1 MNRCSPS
8 WAERARTSLAQAAV
22 ATLVVPVRPGVYT
35 QTMVTV
41 EAQPFGRP
49 RVWLD
54 PSSPVPSS
62 LGYSVATIVV
72 PGPSPFR
79 CLALE
84 GRLEPQPRDQSGCQP
99 YEMSLMG
106 VRLLGSAT
114 REVAVSS
121 FQAAEPD
128 PLRNRAVAALQHLD
142 SAHHD
147 DLLTCVRAHGHSD
160 ALWVMPRSLDRYGMD
175 LAAVTEKGVA
185 SIRLNYR
192 KGDRKST
199 RLNSSHPV

>member
-1 MNRCSPS
+1 M
-8 WAERARTSLAQAAV
+8 AQAVV

-41 EAQPFGRP
+41 EAQRTGRP
-49 RVWLD
+49 RVWLE
-54 PSSPVPSS
+54 PSSPVQSM
-62 LGYSVATIVV
+62 LADAVATIVV

-84 GRLEPQPRDQSGCQP
+84 GRLEPRPQDQSGCRP
-99 YEMSLMG
+99 YEMSLQG

-128 PLRNRAVAALQHLD
+128 PLRRTAVAAMQHLE

-147 DLLTCVRAHGHSD
+147 DLLACVRDHGHPD
-160 ALWVMPRSLDRYGMD
+160 VVRVLPRSLDRYGMD
-175 LAAVTEKGVA
+175 LAALTGDGVT

-192 KGDRKST
+192 QGRIDRLEDAEVDLRGFLACVCQGPGDA
-199 RLNSSHPV
+199 